1 MKKIVNVLIFMFALT
16 FGIKTSAQT
25 TEKLVLEVDLENDA
39 LSMSQN
45 IDNFF
50 FESTKNY
57 PSGDLAIYNGGV
69 FQEFNGT
76 NQSDLKKLGRFRG
89 KIKTEVYPKEQK
101 DMMTQL
107 VKFTVKPEF
116 TKAFTEAAT
125 KSLHASVLEAG
136 NVEMK
141 LYSDDKKPNVLY
153 VYSRWKDADAY
164 ELHKEFS
171 YSHEIKAL
179 AGKALASAPIIMKLG
194 ETKFAPMHDKNSVNP
209 EDKEEAL
216 FFIFKIKDGYR
227 EQVIKRFEDHV
238 ANTHNEKGNLFFDF
252 YTVDGADDTFVVHEN
267 WRNPAAIWKIHMK
280 QPYAEKTGAL
290 LNEAVIGNMEDGMNF
305 ITEIK

>member
-1 MKKIVNVLIFMFALT
+1 
-16 FGIKTSAQT
+16 
-25 TEKLVLEVDLENDA
+25 
-39 LSMSQN
+39 MSLCTNASELKNQN
-45 IDNFF
+45 TMN
-50 FESTKNY
+50 
-57 PSGDLAIYNGGV
+57 L
-69 FQEFNGT
+69 
-76 NQSDLKKLGRFRG
+76 
-89 KIKTEVYPKEQK
+89 
-101 DMMTQL
+101 L

-116 TKAFTEAAT
+116 TEVFTQASI
-125 KSLHASVLEAG
+125 KSLRASLKEAG

-141 LYSDDKKPNVLY
+141 LYSDDKKPNELY

-171 YSHEIKAL
+171 YSHEIKEL

-194 ETKFAPMHDKNSVNP
+194 ETKFAPMHDKNSVNTK
-209 EDKEEAL
+209 DKEKTL

-238 ANTHNEKGNLFFDF
+238 ANTHHEKGNLFFDF
-252 YTVDGADDTFVVHEN
+252 YTVDGADDTFVVYEN
-267 WRNPAAIWKIHMK
+267 WRNAAAIWEIHMK

-290 LNEAVIGNMEDGMNF
+290 LNEAIIGNMEDGMNF